1 MPAHPLRVVLV
12 GASSLLGKEL
22 SEEITDSALGHAEIL
37 LFDSEAVEGQISN
50 VGEEASFIRRVG
62 ASSFDGAAFA
72 FFAGSAEQA
81 REFWKRARQAGATVV
96 DLTHAI
102 SDEPEVMVWSPWVA
116 PLSAGVGQRESGVAA
131 RTPDLQT
138 AAIVPAHP
146 VATMLALIAT
156 RLRAAGQQARTLAAT
171 VLQPASE
178 FGSPGLDE
186 LHQQTV
192 SLLSFKDL
200 PQEVFDAQTAFN
212 VLADLGEESPRKLAD
227 DTTTI
232 TTHYAA
238 LANGRLPE
246 LSLQLL
252 QVPVFHGY
260 TSSIFLEFD
269 KPVSKVDLAKAL
281 AGGRIEVSPDADL
294 PSNLLAAGRSELLLS
309 IAACGAGNSHTR
321 FWLCVAADNLK
332 IAAANAIDC
341 ALGMRSLRPQ
351 GKVQ

>member
-1 MPAHPLRVVLV
+1 MPVHALRVVLV

-22 SEEITDSALGHAEIL
+22 SEEIADSALGTAEIL
-37 LFDSEAVEGQISN
+37 LFDSEAVEGQ
-50 VGEEASFIRRVG
+50 VTTLGEEASFIRRVS

-72 FFAGSAEQA
+72 FFAGSEEQT
-81 REFWKRARQAGATVV
+81 REYWKNARQAGATVV
-96 DLTHAI
+96 DLTYAL
-102 SDEPEVMVWSPWVA
+102 SDQPEVMVWSPWVA
-116 PLSAGVGQRESGVAA
+116 PLHATGSRQDGVAA

-146 VATMLALIAT
+146 VATMLALIAA
-156 RLRAAGQQARTLAAT
+156 RLVAGARPLRTLAAT

-192 SLLSFKDL
+192 NLLSFKDL

-212 VLADLGEESPRKLAD
+212 VLADLGEDAPQKLARS
-227 DTTTI
+227 TRTI
-232 TTHYAA
+232 SAHYDA
-238 LANGRLPE
+238 LANDRLPA

-252 QVPVFHGY
+252 QAPVFHGY
-260 TSSIFLEFD
+260 TSSVFLEFREA
-269 KPVSKVDLAKAL
+269 VSKAEVVKAL
-281 AGGRIEVSPDADL
+281 GSGRIEIAGDADL
-294 PSNLLAAGRSELLLS
+294 PSNLLAAGRRELLIS
-309 IAACGAGNSHTR
+309 VAADGEGDGHTR